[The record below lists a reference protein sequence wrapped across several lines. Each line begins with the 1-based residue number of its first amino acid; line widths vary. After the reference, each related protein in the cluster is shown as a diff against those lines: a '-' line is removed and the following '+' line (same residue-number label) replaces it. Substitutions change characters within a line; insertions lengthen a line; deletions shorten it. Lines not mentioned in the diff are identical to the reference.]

1 MSNNLE
7 VKSDECLTLA
17 ESQQASLKVLIKFDE
32 ICKAQGF
39 RYYLIYGTLIGAIRH
54 NGFIPWDD
62 DIDVMM
68 PREDFDKFVKY
79 AMDHSK
85 ELYPFKIHTR
95 ANTKDY
101 FYGIPR
107 FSDMTYKYIST
118 DNWGKDFDIGVFID
132 VYPWDNYGTTR
143 EDGEKLWNSVFKKN
157 VGYKRYLLGKNKTDN
172 ILKAAVRRGMYL
184 WARITKGKD
193 YNKKIDAEIRE
204 YILANTSDSD
214 KCFGHLAWAQ
224 GIRQF
229 EKSKLMDLK
238 AIPHEFAGHTFDIP
252 AAYDYLLTTSY
263 KDYMQL
269 PPEKDRHPTHDYKII
284 KR

>member
-1 MSNNLE
+1 MSNNAE
-7 VKSDECLTLA
+7 PKSGESLSLA

-32 ICKAQGF
+32 ICKEQGF
-39 RYYLIYGTLIGAIRH
+39 RYFLIYGTLIGAIRH

-79 AMDHSK
+79 ALDHEK
-85 ELYPFKIHTR
+85 DLYPFRLHTR
-95 ANTKDY
+95 GNTKNY
-101 FYGIPR
+101 YYGIPR
-107 FSDMTYKYIST
+107 FSDLTYRYISI
-118 DNWGKDFDIGVFID
+118 DDWDADFDIGVFID
-132 VYPWDNYGTTR
+132 VYPWDNYGNSR
-143 EDGEKLWNSVFKKN
+143 EDAENIWKDVSGKN
-157 VGYKRYLLGKNKTDN
+157 NGYKRYLLSKNRKDN
-172 ILKAAVRRGMYL
+172 FIKSVVRKCASLYY
-184 WARITKGKD
+184 RITKGKGYD
-193 YNKKIDAEIRE
+193 KKIDSEIRD
-204 YILANTSDSD
+204 YILSHTSESD
-214 KCFGHLAWAQ
+214 KYYGHIAWAQ

-238 AIPHEFAGHTFDIP
+238 AVPHEFAGHTFDIP

-263 KDYMQL
+263 KNYMEL